1 MKSPGWR
8 SLGWGSSSG
17 SEPRPQSP
25 AGARSLD
32 AIPML
37 AVGAGPMRA
46 TLALTRNITQELF
59 EQGTYSAPGERDSL
73 PELCKLLAGG

>member
-1 MKSPGWR
+1 
-8 SLGWGSSSG
+8 
-17 SEPRPQSP
+17 
-25 AGARSLD
+25 
-32 AIPML
+32 ML